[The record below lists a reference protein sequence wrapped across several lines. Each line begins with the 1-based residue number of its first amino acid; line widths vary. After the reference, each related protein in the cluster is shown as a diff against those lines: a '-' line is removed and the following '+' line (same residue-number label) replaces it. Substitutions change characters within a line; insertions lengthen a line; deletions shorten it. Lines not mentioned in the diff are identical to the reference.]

1 MIPYYFTWKEGIA
14 MAVCSNL
21 KDIRE
26 QHHQSQEDV
35 ANATGA
41 CSRTIGRYERG
52 ERKPSLEMALRLA
65 RYFEVPVEELFSLE
79 EGW

>member
-1 MIPYYFTWKEGIA
+1 MEEGIS
-14 MAVCSNL
+14 MAIINNL

-26 QHHQSQEDV
+26 NVGESQEDV

-52 ERKPSLEMALRLA
+52 ERNPSLEIALRLA
-65 RYFEVPVEELFSLE
+65 KHFEVSVEELFVLDE
-79 EGW
+79 K

>member
-1 MIPYYFTWKEGIA
+1 MEEGIS
-14 MAVCSNL
+14 MAIINNL

-26 QHHQSQEDV
+26 DVGESQEDV

-52 ERKPSLEMALRLA
+52 ERNPSLEIALRLA
-65 RYFEVPVEELFSLE
+65 KHFEVSVEELFVLDE
-79 EGW
+79 K